1 MTDSEEKCLLEH
13 VVLISRELLDNTRS
27 RVISIKLRT
36 LLKYAYVSYRRRTTD
51 LNSIR
56 GLVPRVRPPSK
67 LTNQYFYREME
78 KVLKN
83 NFNVKIENRR
93 QFRYVIFTKI

>member
-1 MTDSEEKCLLEH
+1 MPDSEKSSLLEH
-13 VVLISRELLDNTRS
+13 VVLISKEILNSTKS
-27 RVISIKLRT
+27 RVVSIKLRT
-36 LLKYAYVSYRRRTTD
+36 LLRYAYVAYKQKTTD

-56 GLVPRVRPPSK
+56 GLVPRVRPPSR

-78 KVLKN
+78 RILRD

-93 QFRYVIFTKI
+93 QFRYVVFYK

>member
-1 MTDSEEKCLLEH
+1 MPDSEKSSLLEH
-13 VVLISRELLDNTRS
+13 VILISKEILNSTKS
-27 RVISIKLRT
+27 RVVSIKLRT
-36 LLKYAYVSYRRRTTD
+36 LLRYAYVAYRQKTTD

-56 GLVPRVRPPSK
+56 GLVPRVRPPSR

-78 KVLKN
+78 RILRD

-93 QFRYVIFTKI
+93 QFRYVVFYK

>member
-1 MTDSEEKCLLEH
+1 MASSEKDTLLEH
-13 VVLISRELLDNTRS
+13 VILVSREILNNARS

-36 LLKYAYVSYRRRTTD
+36 LLKYAYVAYKQGTTN
-51 LNSIR
+51 LNAIR
-56 GLVPRVRPPSK
+56 GLVPRVKPPSR

-78 KVLKN
+78 RILKD

-93 QFRYVIFTKI
+93 QFRYVVFYK

>member
-1 MTDSEEKCLLEH
+1 MPDSEKSSLIEH
-13 VVLISRELLDNTRS
+13 VVLISKEILNSTKS
-27 RVISIKLRT
+27 RVVSIKLRT
-36 LLKYAYVSYRRRTTD
+36 LLRYAYVAYKQKTTD

-56 GLVPRVRPPSK
+56 GLVPRVRPPSR

-78 KVLKN
+78 RILRD

-93 QFRYVIFTKI
+93 QFRYVVFYK

>member
-1 MTDSEEKCLLEH
+1 MPDSEKSSLLEH
-13 VVLISRELLDNTRS
+13 VVLISKEILNSTKS
-27 RVISIKLRT
+27 RVVSIKLRT
-36 LLKYAYVSYRRRTTD
+36 LLRYAYVAYRQKTTN

-56 GLVPRVRPPSK
+56 GLVPRVRPPSR

-78 KVLKN
+78 RILRD

-93 QFRYVIFTKI
+93 QFRYVVFYK

>member
-1 MTDSEEKCLLEH
+1 MPDSEKSSLLEH
-13 VVLISRELLDNTRS
+13 VVLISKEILNSTKS
-27 RVISIKLRT
+27 RVVSIKLRT
-36 LLKYAYVSYRRRTTD
+36 LLRYAYVAYRQKTTD

-56 GLVPRVRPPSK
+56 GLVPRVRPPSR

-78 KVLKN
+78 RILRD

-93 QFRYVIFTKI
+93 QFRYVVFYK

>member
-1 MTDSEEKCLLEH
+1 MPDSEKSSLLEH
-13 VVLISRELLDNTRS
+13 VVLISKEILNSTKS
-27 RVISIKLRT
+27 RVVSIKLRT
-36 LLKYAYVSYRRRTTD
+36 LLRYAYVAYRQKTTD

-56 GLVPRVRPPSK
+56 GLVPRMRPPSR

-78 KVLKN
+78 RILRD

-93 QFRYVIFTKI
+93 QFRYVVFYK